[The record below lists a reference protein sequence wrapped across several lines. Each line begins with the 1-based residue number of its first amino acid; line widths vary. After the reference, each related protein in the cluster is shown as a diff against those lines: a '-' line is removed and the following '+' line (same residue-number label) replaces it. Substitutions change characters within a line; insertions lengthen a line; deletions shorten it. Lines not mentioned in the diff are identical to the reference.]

1 MRPRLKT
8 APDGARTAN
17 AERIARFR
25 ARAEAG
31 LSLLEVLARRV
42 ELEELLI
49 ANRYLDPSQRDD
61 TAEVAHAVERLL
73 EVLIEMHFAELMRDG
88 SQKCRQ

>member
-1 MRPRLKT
+1 M
-8 APDGARTAN
+8 
-17 AERIARFR
+17 
-25 ARAEAG
+25 
-31 LSLLEVLARRV
+31 LEVLARRV

-88 SQKCRQ
+88 L

>member
-1 MRPRLKT
+1 MRSVLP
-8 APDGARTAN
+8 GA
-17 AERIARFR
+17 EPGQML
-25 ARAEAG
+25 G

-88 SQKCRQ
+88 L